1 MKTYHL
7 GLCAIERSNSR
18 ETCKIFITRH
28 RCHFVL
34 YFDTISNNY
43 LNIYFQDMKTTF
55 MDLLSE
61 ILGDRFTTATEENLH
76 LLYDF
81 VLTEGKKCIS

>member
-1 MKTYHL
+1 MFFRFIYF
-7 GLCAIERSNSR
+7 IRFPII
-18 ETCKIFITRH
+18 IF
-28 RCHFVL
+28 
-34 YFDTISNNY
+34 
-43 LNIYFQDMKTTF
+43 NIYFQDMKTTF

-81 VLTEGKKCIS
+81 VLTEGKKCNS

>member
-1 MKTYHL
+1 
-7 GLCAIERSNSR
+7 
-18 ETCKIFITRH
+18 
-28 RCHFVL
+28 
-34 YFDTISNNY
+34 
-43 LNIYFQDMKTTF
+43 MKTTF

-81 VLTEGKKCIS
+81 VLTEGKKCNS